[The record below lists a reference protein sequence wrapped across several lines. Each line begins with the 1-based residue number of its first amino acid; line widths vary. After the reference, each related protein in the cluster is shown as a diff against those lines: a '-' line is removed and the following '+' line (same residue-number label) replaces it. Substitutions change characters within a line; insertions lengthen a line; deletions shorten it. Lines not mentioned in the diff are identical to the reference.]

1 MKQVNVVYVFNGKK
15 KQYHRIYIYRKVG
28 GEIMLDY
35 TYGRSGEIIAYYDY
49 VRVFTVDN
57 WTEAREEEQRFME
70 NLYR

>member
-1 MKQVNVVYVFNGKK
+1 M
-15 KQYHRIYIYRKVG
+15 
-28 GEIMLDY
+28 EIMLDY
-35 TYGRSGEIIAYYDY
+35 KYGRSGEIIAYYDY